1 MAMKNVFQL
10 FLVALLLLLL
20 TLGSSSGQSIISTNS
35 GESYLVSDGIS
46 SSGRKPSLISLNRF
60 SQSNNCHE
68 SYGFLPCTTTV
79 LGNIFLIVVYGYFMF
94 LSAKLLSHGS
104 EFLLQ
109 ILGPGIIGGF
119 LLPILGA
126 FPDAM
131 IILASGLSGDKETAQ
146 RQVSVGMGLLAGS
159 NVMLLT
165 VLWGSCLIF
174 GKCDLENSKAL
185 DHKDTK
191 GFNLTESGVSTD
203 IWTSYAALTMVL
215 SIVPFIIVQLPLVFK
230 ATSFSRLSVLISLI
244 ISISLFIGYSL
255 YQIFQ
260 PWIQNRKLAYAKHKH
275 VMSGLLKYLR
285 MNSFGKLFT
294 EDGEPNKDVLKKLFK
309 TVDQNLD
316 GSLSMNEVRALI
328 IGFQLEEEDM
338 NIDDAVS
345 QVMND
350 FDTSRD
356 TQIDESEFVKGFTR
370 WLNKIKR
377 AAIMHQGRAF
387 QSLRLLNDFDMETR
401 KEADLYEDQIDETVE
416 KVENPKCQITKAVL
430 MLILGA
436 AVAAASADPLVDAVE
451 NFSTATDI
459 APFFVSFVILPFARS
474 SEIVSTLI
482 AVSQKRLRTTSLA
495 YSEIYG
501 SVIMSNILTVGVFMG
516 LVYIRS
522 LTWDFASEVLVILIV
537 CSVMGII
544 AGLRTTFPLW
554 MSLLAILLYPFSLLL
569 VYILNYV
576 FGWS

>member
-1 MAMKNVFQL
+1 MATKKVVQL
-10 FLVALLLLLL
+10 FLAALLVSL
-20 TLGSSSGQSIISTNS
+20 TLASSGQSITTEPISDD
-35 GESYLVSDGIS
+35 SYMVSDGIS
-46 SSGRKPSLISLNRF
+46 SVRQPNLISLNRF

-68 SYGFLPCTTTV
+68 SYGFLPCTTTA

-94 LSAKLLSHGS
+94 LSAKLLSIGS

-131 IILASGLSGDKETAQ
+131 IILASGLSSDKETAQ

-159 NVMLLT
+159 NIMLLT

-174 GKCDLENSKAL
+174 GKCDLENSKAV

-191 GFNLTESGVSTD
+191 GFSLTGSGVSTD
-203 IWTSYAALTMVL
+203 IWTSYAGFTVVV
-215 SIVPFIIVQLPLVFK
+215 SIIPFIIVQLPLVFK
-230 ATSFSRLSVLISLI
+230 ATSFSRLSVLISFI
-244 ISISLFIGYSL
+244 ISVSLFIGYSL

-260 PWIQNRKLAYAKHKH
+260 PWIQKRKLAYAKHKH
-275 VMSGLLKYLR
+275 VMSGLLKSLR

-294 EDGEPNKDVLKKLFK
+294 EDGEPNKEVLKKLFR
-309 TVDQNLD
+309 TVDQNSD
-316 GSLSMNEVRALI
+316 GSLSVDELRALI

-338 NIDDAVS
+338 NVDDAVA
-345 QVMND
+345 QVMKD
-350 FDTSRD
+350 FDTSHD
-356 TQIDESEFVKGFTR
+356 KQIDEIEFVKGFTR

-377 AAIMHQGRAF
+377 AAIMHQGRAL

-401 KEADLYEDQIDETVE
+401 READLYEDRSDEV
-416 KVENPKCQITKAVL
+416 VENVDNPNCQITKAVL

-436 AVAAASADPLVDAVE
+436 VVAAASADPLVDAVE
-451 NFSTATDI
+451 NFSTATSI
-459 APFFVSFVILPFARS
+459 APFFVSFVILPFVSS
-474 SEIVSTLI
+474 SEIVSTMI
-482 AVSQKRLRTTSLA
+482 AVSQKRIRTTSLA

-501 SVIMSNILTVGVFMG
+501 SVIMSNILTVAVFMG

-522 LTWDFASEVLVILIV
+522 LAWDFASEVLVILIV
-537 CSVMGII
+537 CSVMGFT
-544 AGLRTTFPLW
+544 AGCRTTFPLW
-554 MSLLAILLYPFSLLL
+554 MSVMAILLYPFSLLL

-576 FGWS
+576 SGWS